1 MTLTLDILLSGLV
14 LGGMYALIAM
24 GLTLQY
30 GIARI
35 MNLSYGEF
43 LVAAAFGALFLF
55 TGMAVNPI
63 LGLLLIVPASFAAN
77 WLLYRVVLTPLV
89 KRAKNQGMLEVDS
102 ILGTFGVLFVIQGIM
117 QVVFGGALQS
127 YSYLSVPVRILG
139 TTLAANRILAL
150 VFALV
155 IGGLLYLLLT
165 RTRYGTALRA
175 IAVNPVAAQL
185 SGIDIAAASGLA
197 FAAGGAIVGAGGVL
211 ISMFL
216 TFSAASGV
224 IFTMKALIVVIMG
237 GVGNMMGALV
247 AGLLLGIAET
257 AVARL
262 VDPGL
267 TIAVTYARF
276 LGALLWRPTG
286 LFGRPAR

>member
-127 YSYLSVPVRILG
+127 YSYLSVPVHILG

-175 IAVNPVAAQL
+175 IAVNPVAAQI
-185 SGIDIAAASGLA
+185 SGIDIAAASALA

-267 TIAVTYARF
+267 TIAVTYALF

>member
-1 MTLTLDILLSGLV
+1 M
-14 LGGMYALIAM
+14 AM
-24 GLTLQY
+24 
-30 GIARI
+30 
-35 MNLSYGEF
+35 
-43 LVAAAFGALFLF
+43 
-55 TGMAVNPI
+55 NPI
-63 LGLLLIVPASFAAN
+63 LGLLLIVPAAFALN
-77 WLLYRVVLTPLV
+77 WLLYRIVLTPLV

-102 ILGTFGVLFVIQGIM
+102 ILGTFGVLFVIQGLM
-117 QVVFGGALQS
+117 QVVFGGSLQS
-127 YSYLSVPVRILG
+127 YSYLSVPVYIFG
-139 TTLAANRILAL
+139 TTLAANRILAM
-150 VFALV
+150 VFALI

-185 SGIDIAAASGLA
+185 SGIDIASASALA

-224 IFTMKALIVVIMG
+224 AFTMKALIVVIMG

-267 TIAVTYARF
+267 TIAVTYALF
-276 LGALLWRPTG
+276 LAALLWRPTG

>member
-14 LGGMYALIAM
+14 LGGMYALIAL

-77 WLLYRVVLTPLV
+77 WLLYRIVLTPLV

-102 ILGTFGVLFVIQGIM
+102 ILGTFGILFVIQGIM

-127 YSYLSVPVRILG
+127 YSYLSVPVHILG

-150 VFALV
+150 VFALIV
-155 IGGLLYLLLT
+155 GGVLYVLLT

-262 VDPGL
+262 IDPGL
-267 TIAVTYARF
+267 TIAVTYALF

>member
-1 MTLTLDILLSGLV
+1 MTLALDILLSGLV
-14 LGGMYALIAM
+14 LGGMYALIAL

-43 LVAAAFGALFLF
+43 LIGAAFAALFLY

-63 LGLLLIVPASFAAN
+63 LGLLLIVPAAFALN
-77 WLLYRVVLTPLV
+77 WLLYRIVLTPLV

-102 ILGTFGVLFVIQGIM
+102 ILGTFGVLFVIQGLM
-117 QVVFGGALQS
+117 QVVFGGSLQS
-127 YSYLSVPVRILG
+127 YSYLSVPVYIFG
-139 TTLAANRILAL
+139 TTLAANRILAM
-150 VFALV
+150 VFALI

-185 SGIDIAAASGLA
+185 SGIDIASASALA

-224 IFTMKALIVVIMG
+224 AFTMKALIVVIMG

-267 TIAVTYARF
+267 TIAVTYALF
-276 LGALLWRPTG
+276 LAALLWRPTG

>member
-43 LVAAAFGALFLF
+43 LIAAAFGALFLF

-127 YSYLSVPVRILG
+127 YSYLSVPVHILG

-150 VFALV
+150 LFALV

-165 RTRYGTALRA
+165 RTRFGTALRA

-267 TIAVTYARF
+267 TIAVTYALF

>member
-1 MTLTLDILLSGLV
+1 MTLALDILLSGLV
-14 LGGMYALIAM
+14 LGGMYALIAL
-24 GLTLQY
+24 GLTFQY

-43 LVAAAFGALFLF
+43 LIGAAFAALFLY

-63 LGLLLIVPASFAAN
+63 LGLLPIVPAAFAAN
-77 WLLYRVVLTPLV
+77 WLLYRIVLTPLV

-102 ILGTFGVLFVIQGIM
+102 ILGTFGVLFVIQGLM
-117 QVVFGGALQS
+117 QVVFGGSLQS
-127 YSYLSVPVRILG
+127 YSYLSVPVYIFG
-139 TTLAANRILAL
+139 TTLAANRILAM
-150 VFALV
+150 VFALI

-185 SGIDIAAASGLA
+185 SGIDIASASALA

-224 IFTMKALIVVIMG
+224 AFTMKALIVVIMG

-267 TIAVTYARF
+267 TIAVTYALF
-276 LGALLWRPTG
+276 LAALLWRPTG